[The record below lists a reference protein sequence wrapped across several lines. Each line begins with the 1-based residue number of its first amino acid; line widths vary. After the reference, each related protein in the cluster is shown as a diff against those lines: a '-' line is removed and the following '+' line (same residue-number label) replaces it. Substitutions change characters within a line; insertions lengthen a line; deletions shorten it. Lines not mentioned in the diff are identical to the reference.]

1 MNYIDGLIKKDFKD
15 KINYP
20 KKTIS
25 KSSTNS
31 KYYTPLSIETSRALK
46 SKSSEYYTPSSK
58 ISRSSSK
65 STPNS
70 TRNSKVYNSLS
81 IETKSIID
89 EISEKPKLNKSSN
102 PFISDKAIKKIQK
115 FFKKYAVNE
124 KYTLDNRVKYY
135 NYLIN
140 YIKDIKNN
148 ECIKYSKIKSV
159 KYTIG
164 DKLYLIKKI
173 GTESAGGVIYLTV
186 LKNVLGGN
194 LLASKITPIHK
205 DNQREINIMK
215 NLTEKIISQK
225 KSKHFLIMYK
235 HFVCHPMSILE
246 MMKHPLGS
254 QVSSDKRLVSINE
267 LAHGDLKML
276 MEDRKVVSN
285 DELMYNIFI
294 QTFLSIVS
302 FHNLTGYYHNDTHY
316 GNFLYQKNKE
326 VGYYHYVYKTASYY
340 LKACEYNIM
349 IYDYGYAT
357 KSYKKYNKKSLN
369 DYIKIINSFINE
381 KDGWGFFPD
390 LPNDKFNDTMI
401 FIKDLLMIEY
411 DSENKNSETQ
421 NIIIN
426 TILLNVLKYTY
437 PNFNLFITNKPSNII
452 NKTPYI
458 LA

>member
-135 NYLIN
+135 NYLKN

-164 DKLYLIKKI
+164 DKLYLIKK
-173 GTESAGGVIYLTV
+173 Y
-186 LKNVLGGN
+186 
-194 LLASKITPIHK
+194 
-205 DNQREINIMK
+205 
-215 NLTEKIISQK
+215 
-225 KSKHFLIMYK
+225 
-235 HFVCHPMSILE
+235 
-246 MMKHPLGS
+246 
-254 QVSSDKRLVSINE
+254 
-267 LAHGDLKML
+267 
-276 MEDRKVVSN
+276 
-285 DELMYNIFI
+285 
-294 QTFLSIVS
+294 
-302 FHNLTGYYHNDTHY
+302 
-316 GNFLYQKNKE
+316 
-326 VGYYHYVYKTASYY
+326 
-340 LKACEYNIM
+340 
-349 IYDYGYAT
+349 
-357 KSYKKYNKKSLN
+357 
-369 DYIKIINSFINE
+369 
-381 KDGWGFFPD
+381 
-390 LPNDKFNDTMI
+390 
-401 FIKDLLMIEY
+401 
-411 DSENKNSETQ
+411 
-421 NIIIN
+421 
-426 TILLNVLKYTY
+426 LLNL
-437 PNFNLFITNKPSNII
+437 
-452 NKTPYI
+452 
-458 LA
+458 